1 MTVTAMESLYVIT
14 EAGPFRLRARHVYSG
29 HMPRSLIRL
38 ALLVLL
44 AALPAAAAEDP
55 ARTLDLIKPNRQR
68 LAKDFQVAALDGSTL
83 RLADLRG
90 KVVFLNLWATWCPPC
105 KEEMPAMEKLWQR
118 YKERGLVVI
127 ALSMD
132 SGGAKAVKPFIEQAK
147 YTYPVGLDPRM
158 EVAQLYGARAVPST
172 FIIDRRGNL
181 HSIALGP
188 REWDGKT
195 AFAFFD
201 SLLTQDKPR
210 G

>member
-1 MTVTAMESLYVIT
+1 M
-14 EAGPFRLRARHVYSG
+14 
-29 HMPRSLIRL
+29 IRL

-44 AALPAAAAEDP
+44 AALPVAAAEDP
-55 ARTLDLIKPNRQR
+55 AHALDLIKPNRQR
-68 LAKDFQVAALDGSTL
+68 LAKDFKVSALDGSTL

-132 SGGAKAVKPFIEQAK
+132 SGGAKAVKPFIEHAK
-147 YTYPVGLDPRM
+147 FTYPVGLDPKM
-158 EVAQLYGARAVPST
+158 EVAQLYGARAVPAT

-188 REWDGKT
+188 REWDSKP

-201 SLLTQDKPR
+201 SLLNQDTPR